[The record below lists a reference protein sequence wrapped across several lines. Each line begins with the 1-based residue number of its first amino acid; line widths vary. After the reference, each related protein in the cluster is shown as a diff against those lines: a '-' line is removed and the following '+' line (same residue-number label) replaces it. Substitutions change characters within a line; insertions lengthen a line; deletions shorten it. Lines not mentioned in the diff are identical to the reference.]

1 MGGPD
6 LGRDWRGT
14 YDGEADARGV
24 IESYGQDLEAACAE
38 VCQAAGM
45 QEVQPA
51 LAQRGDLLVLRDR
64 ALLRGVP
71 ALAICN
77 GATAM
82 TVTHRGLIAMP
93 MRVAVRAW
101 VV

>member
-1 MGGPD
+1 
-6 LGRDWRGT
+6 
-14 YDGEADARGV
+14 
-24 IESYGQDLEAACAE
+24 
-38 VCQAAGM
+38 
-45 QEVQPA
+45 
-51 LAQRGDLLVLRDR
+51 AQRGDLLVLRDR